1 MEMTASPGATPPGP
15 ACQGHCPSGSPGRW
29 LPLCLLLALFL
40 CAPSSGKATD
50 IGRETGEE
58 LLERCEPALALLA
71 GDEVLEDAQ
80 RESAVSCIAFLE
92 GFIWGHGWSAWREDQ
107 DMYYCPPEGFSGRQA
122 VPAVVDYLRR
132 EAHRRIQPAHLLVFA
147 ALSRT
152 WPCTPL
158 PSPP

>member
-1 MEMTASPGATPPGP
+1 MGMIASPGATPPGP
-15 ACQGHCPSGSPGRW
+15 ACQGHRRPGKQGFR
-29 LPLCLLLALFL
+29 LPACLLLLALFPG
-40 CAPSSGKATD
+40 APARGEAAD
-50 IGRETGEE
+50 IGRESGEA
-58 LLERCEPALALLA
+58 LLARCEPALALLA
-71 GDEVLEDAQ
+71 GEALEGPQ

-92 GFIWGHGWSAWREDQ
+92 GFIWGHGWSAWREDR

-122 VPAVVDYLRR
+122 VPAVVDYLQR